1 MNLNRHLLH
10 LFAVVV
16 VLTASGILRS
26 DARNGDY
33 KREMKQWCETEVP
46 YSHSCLMY
54 TRRTYDGGGRMD
66 RSVFFQFSLQAALS
80 RAILAGADLRR
91 MRKHSKYE
99 ENVWIDCEKLYSNT
113 VIQLNRTVL
122 SMEYSRPCDFQTWLS
137 AALTNVD
144 MCSKIF
150 ETDGDGTPDSMKM
163 IASLSSL
170 SKYNVPELISNCLA
184 INEPLVLDNATAN
197 YKLTETM
204 RRNLGSSV
212 KADIVVAKDGSGR
225 YNSVAAAVAAGT
237 RMRRRKGKRLV
248 IYVKS
253 GVYSETVNI
262 PNSMDDVTLIGDGK
276 GKTIITGRRSVKSG
290 YTMITC
296 ATVAVFGDGFVAK
309 DLTFRNTYGPGSQ
322 GVALLVASDSA
333 VIHRASIEGYQDTL
347 CVFSQRQFY
356 RDCDIYGTID
366 FIFGNAAVVIQKCNI
381 YARKPLHGESNV
393 ITAQARTD
401 PNQNTGIII
410 QFCKILSSKEFWPVH
425 RTVKS
430 YLGRPW
436 KKYARTVYLQSY
448 ISGIIDPKGWMPW
461 RGSFALDTLYYA
473 EFKNTGF
480 GSRRSRRV
488 KWSGYHIIRS
498 SSSLTQF
505 TVKNFIAGGMW
516 IPNTGTPFKAAF

>member
-197 YKLTETM
+197 YKFTETM

-296 ATVAVFGDGFVAK
+296 ATVG
-309 DLTFRNTYGPGSQ
+309 
-322 GVALLVASDSA
+322 
-333 VIHRASIEGYQDTL
+333 
-347 CVFSQRQFY
+347 QF
-356 RDCDIYGTID
+356 
-366 FIFGNAAVVIQKCNI
+366 FI
-381 YARKPLHGESNV
+381 
-393 ITAQARTD
+393 
-401 PNQNTGIII
+401 
-410 QFCKILSSKEFWPVH
+410 
-425 RTVKS
+425 
-430 YLGRPW
+430 
-436 KKYARTVYLQSY
+436 
-448 ISGIIDPKGWMPW
+448 
-461 RGSFALDTLYYA
+461 
-473 EFKNTGF
+473 
-480 GSRRSRRV
+480 
-488 KWSGYHIIRS
+488 
-498 SSSLTQF
+498 
-505 TVKNFIAGGMW
+505 
-516 IPNTGTPFKAAF
+516 